1 MNVARDKKPNRPKKT
16 KYTDPKTGEYR
27 HTDGDRRHRLG
38 ASAKDAVK
46 HKKQMQEQGGLPPEV
61 EGEAGEWDE
70 TDEWNDADDTP
81 EAGGEG
87 GANA

>member
-1 MNVARDKKPNRPKKT
+1 MPRDKKPKKG
-16 KYTDPKTGEYR
+16 KYTDPKTGEFR

-46 HKKQMQEQGGLPPEV
+46 HKKQMQEQGGLPPEAAA
-61 EGEAGEWDE
+61 EADEWSEWDE
-70 TDEWNDADDTP
+70 Y
-81 EAGGEG
+81 GGEG